1 MIYVPIDIRSPI
13 KTDTGIQAQFGLTS
27 FVPDIIVELHEGK
40 LYYDI
45 QDDAVITGTV
55 TNTDLET
62 TVFTGP
68 VSIINPHRGQMLIQ
82 LVPNDF
88 TMTGINTLTFK
99 IMMDSKILSFQ
110 ITVFIESIS
119 EGILKNI

>member
-27 FVPDIIVELHEGK
+27 LVPDIIVELHEGK

-88 TMTGINTLTFK
+88 IMTGINTLTFK
-99 IMMDSKILSFQ
+99 IMMGSKILSFQ

>member
-13 KTDTGIQAQFGLTS
+13 KTDTGIQTQFGLTS
-27 FVPDIIVELHEGK
+27 LVPDIIVELHEGK

-68 VSIINPHRGQMLIQ
+68 VSIINPHRGQILIQ

-99 IMMDSKILSFQ
+99 VMVDSKILSFQ